1 MIGKDY
7 LPFQIPTRLM
17 FKSGNPKTDKNQSV
31 EGLENIVVLHLN
43 LAPEKL
49 SGFQMCPMASK
60 GCASACLHTAGN
72 PVFQAQKDKGRINR
86 ARFYMQDRPNFLI
99 KLFKELENFVKWCN
113 KNKKIGVVRLNTTS
127 DVPWEI
133 HNIFE
138 KFPMLQFY
146 DYTKIQ
152 KRALKFAR
160 GEYPPNYHLTYS
172 LNEDNYDKAMQV
184 LNEGGNIAVV
194 FRKDLPDT
202 FAGRKVVNGDLH
214 DLRYLDPKNVVVG
227 LKAKG
232 KAKTDYS
239 GFVMD

>member
-1 MIGKDY
+1 MGKLN
-7 LPFQIPTRLM
+7 LPYKEPTRLM

-43 LAPEKL
+43 FAPADL
-49 SGFQMCPMASK
+49 SGYNVCPMASQ
-60 GCASACLHTAGN
+60 GCKSACLHTAGN

-86 ARFYMQDRPNFLI
+86 ARFYMQDRDKFMTQLTR
-99 KLFKELENFVKWCN
+99 ELVNFVKWCD

-127 DVPWEI
+127 DISWE
-133 HNIFE
+133 NYNLFE

-172 LNEDNYDKAMQV
+172 LNEDNYDKAVEV
-184 LNEGGNIAVV
+184 LNKGGNIAVV

-202 FAGRKVVNGDLH
+202 FMGKKVVNGDLH

-239 GFVMD
+239 GFVMN

>member
-1 MIGKDY
+1 MGKLN
-7 LPFQIPTRLM
+7 LPYKEPTRLM

-43 LAPEKL
+43 FAPADL
-49 SGFQMCPMASK
+49 SGYNVCPMASQ
-60 GCASACLHTAGN
+60 GCKSACLHTAGN

-86 ARFYMQDRPNFLI
+86 ARFYMQDRDKFMTQLTR
-99 KLFKELENFVKWCN
+99 ELVNFVKWCD

-127 DVPWEI
+127 DISWE
-133 HNIFE
+133 NYNLFE

-194 FRKDLPDT
+194 FRKDLPET
-202 FAGRKVVNGDLH
+202 FAGKKVINGDLH
-214 DLRYLDPKNVVVG
+214 DLRLLDEKNVVVG

-239 GFVMD
+239 GFVMN

>member
-1 MIGKDY
+1 MGKLN
-7 LPFQIPTRLM
+7 LPYKEPTRLM

-43 LAPEKL
+43 FAPADL
-49 SGFQMCPMASK
+49 SGYNVCPMASQ
-60 GCASACLHTAGN
+60 GCKSACLHTAGN

-86 ARFYMQDRPNFLI
+86 ARFYMQDRDKFMTQLTR
-99 KLFKELENFVKWCN
+99 ELVNFVKWCD

-127 DVPWEI
+127 DISWE
-133 HNIFE
+133 NYNLFE

-172 LNEDNYDKAMQV
+172 LNEDNYDRAVEV

-202 FAGRKVVNGDLH
+202 FMGKKVVNGDLH

-239 GFVMD
+239 GFVMN

>member
-1 MIGKDY
+1 MGKLN
-7 LPFQIPTRLM
+7 LPYKEPTRLM

-43 LAPEKL
+43 FAPADL
-49 SGFQMCPMASK
+49 SGYNVCPMASQ
-60 GCASACLHTAGN
+60 GCKSACLHTAGN

-86 ARFYMQDRPNFLI
+86 ARFYMQDRDKFMTQLTR
-99 KLFKELENFVKWCN
+99 ELVNFVKWCD

-127 DVPWEI
+127 DISWE
-133 HNIFE
+133 NYNLFE

-172 LNEDNYDKAMQV
+172 LNEDNYDKAVEV

-202 FAGRKVVNGDLH
+202 FMGKKVVNGDLH

-239 GFVMD
+239 GFVMN

>member
-1 MIGKDY
+1 MGKLN
-7 LPFQIPTRLM
+7 LPYKEPTRLM

-43 LAPEKL
+43 LAPADL
-49 SGFQMCPMASK
+49 SGYNVCPMASQ
-60 GCASACLHTAGN
+60 GCKSACLHTAGN

-86 ARFYMQDRPNFLI
+86 ARFYMQDRGKFMTQLTR
-99 KLFKELENFVKWCN
+99 ELVNFVKWCD

-127 DVPWEI
+127 DISWE
-133 HNIFE
+133 NYNLFE

-172 LNEDNYDKAMQV
+172 LNEDNYDRAVEV

-239 GFVMD
+239 GFVMN

>member
-1 MIGKDY
+1 MGKLN
-7 LPFQIPTRLM
+7 LPYKEPTRLM

-43 LAPEKL
+43 LAPADL
-49 SGFQMCPMASK
+49 SGYNVCPMASQ
-60 GCASACLHTAGN
+60 GCKAACLHTAGN

-86 ARFYMQDRPNFLI
+86 ARFYMQDRDKFMTQLTR
-99 KLFKELENFVKWCN
+99 ELVNFVKWCD

-127 DVPWEI
+127 DISWE
-133 HNIFE
+133 NYNLFE

-172 LNEDNYDKAMQV
+172 LNEDNYDRAVEV

-202 FAGRKVVNGDLH
+202 FMGKKVVNGDLH

-239 GFVMD
+239 GFVMN

>member
-1 MIGKDY
+1 MGKLN
-7 LPFQIPTRLM
+7 LPYKEPTRLM

-43 LAPEKL
+43 LAPADL
-49 SGFQMCPMASK
+49 SGYNVCPMASQ
-60 GCASACLHTAGN
+60 GCKSACLHTAGN

-86 ARFYMQDRPNFLI
+86 ARFYMQDRDKFI
-99 KLFKELENFVKWCN
+99 SRIDRELVNFVKWCD

-127 DVPWEI
+127 DISWE
-133 HNIFE
+133 NYNLFE

-172 LNEDNYDKAMQV
+172 LNEDNYDRAVEV

-202 FAGRKVVNGDLH
+202 FMGKKVVNGDLH

-232 KAKTDYS
+232 KAITDYS
-239 GFVMD
+239 GFVMN

>member
-1 MIGKDY
+1 MGKLN
-7 LPFQIPTRLM
+7 LPYKEPTRLM

-43 LAPEKL
+43 FAPADL
-49 SGFQMCPMASK
+49 SGYNVCPMASQ
-60 GCASACLHTAGN
+60 GCKSACLHTAGN

-127 DVPWEI
+127 DISWE
-133 HNIFE
+133 NYNLFE

-184 LNEGGNIAVV
+184 LEEGGNIAVV

-239 GFVMD
+239 GFVMN

>member
-1 MIGKDY
+1 MGKLN
-7 LPFQIPTRLM
+7 LPYKEPTRLM

-43 LAPEKL
+43 LAPADL
-49 SGFQMCPMASK
+49 SGYNVCPMASQ
-60 GCASACLHTAGN
+60 GCKSACLHTAGN

-86 ARFYMQDRPNFLI
+86 ARFYMQDRDKFMTQLTR
-99 KLFKELENFVKWCN
+99 ELVNFVKWCD

-127 DVPWEI
+127 DISWE
-133 HNIFE
+133 NYNLFE

-172 LNEDNYDKAMQV
+172 LNEDNYDRAVEV

-239 GFVMD
+239 GFVMN

>member
-1 MIGKDY
+1 MIGKEY
-7 LPFQIPTRLM
+7 LPFQEPVRLM
-17 FKSGNPKTDKNQSV
+17 FKTGNPKTDKNQSI
-31 EGLENIVVLHLN
+31 EGLENIVILHLN
-43 LAPEKL
+43 LAPDKL
-49 SGFQMCPMASK
+49 SGFQMCPMASM
-60 GCASACLHTAGN
+60 GCKKACLHTAGN

-86 ARFYMQDRPNFLI
+86 ARFYMQDRPNFLK
-99 KLFKELENFVKWCN
+99 KLFKELENFVKWCK
-113 KNKKIGVVRLNTTS
+113 KNNKIGVVRLNTTS
-127 DVPWEI
+127 DVSWEI

-172 LNEDNYDKAMQV
+172 LNEDNYKQAMEV

-194 FRKDLPDT
+194 FRKDLPQT
-202 FAGRKVVNGDLH
+202 FNGYKVINGDEH
-214 DLRYLDPKNVVVG
+214 DLRYLDEKNVVVG

-232 KAKTDYS
+232 KAKKDTS
-239 GFVMD
+239 GFVME

>member
-1 MIGKDY
+1 MGKLN
-7 LPFQIPTRLM
+7 LPYKEPTRLM

-43 LAPEKL
+43 FAPADL
-49 SGFQMCPMASK
+49 SGYNVCPMASQ
-60 GCASACLHTAGN
+60 GCKSACLHTAGN

-86 ARFYMQDRPNFLI
+86 ARFYMQNRDKFMTQLTR
-99 KLFKELENFVKWCN
+99 ELVNFVKWCD

-127 DVPWEI
+127 DISWE
-133 HNIFE
+133 NYNLFE

-160 GEYPPNYHLTYS
+160 DEYPPNYHLTYS
-172 LNEDNYDKAMQV
+172 LNEDNYDRAVEV

-202 FAGRKVVNGDLH
+202 FMGKKVVNGDLH

-239 GFVMD
+239 GFVMN

>member
-1 MIGKDY
+1 
-7 LPFQIPTRLM
+7 
-17 FKSGNPKTDKNQSV
+17 
-31 EGLENIVVLHLN
+31 
-43 LAPEKL
+43 
-49 SGFQMCPMASK
+49 
-60 GCASACLHTAGN
+60 
-72 PVFQAQKDKGRINR
+72 
-86 ARFYMQDRPNFLI
+86 
-99 KLFKELENFVKWCN
+99 
-113 KNKKIGVVRLNTTS
+113 
-127 DVPWEI
+127 
-133 HNIFE
+133 
-138 KFPMLQFY
+138 MLQFY

-160 GEYPPNYHLTYS
+160 GEYPSNYHLTYS

-184 LNEGGNIAVV
+184 LEEGGNIAVV

-202 FAGRKVVNGDLH
+202 FMGKKVVNGDLH

>member
-1 MIGKDY
+1 MGKLN
-7 LPFQIPTRLM
+7 LPYKEPTRLM

-43 LAPEKL
+43 FAPADL
-49 SGFQMCPMASK
+49 SGYNVCPMASK
-60 GCASACLHTAGN
+60 GCKSACLHTAGN

-86 ARFYMQDRPNFLI
+86 ARFYMQDRDKFMTQLTR
-99 KLFKELENFVKWCN
+99 ELVNFVKWCD

-127 DVPWEI
+127 DISWE
-133 HNIFE
+133 NYNLFE

-172 LNEDNYDKAMQV
+172 LNEDNYDKAVEV

-202 FAGRKVVNGDLH
+202 FMGKKVVNGDLH

-239 GFVMD
+239 GFVMN

>member
-1 MIGKDY
+1 MGKLN
-7 LPFQIPTRLM
+7 LPYKEPTRLM

-43 LAPEKL
+43 LAPADL
-49 SGFQMCPMASK
+49 SGYNVCPMASQ
-60 GCASACLHTAGN
+60 GCKAACLHTAGN

-86 ARFYMQDRPNFLI
+86 ARFYMQDRDKFMTQLTR
-99 KLFKELENFVKWCN
+99 ELVNFVKWCD

-127 DVPWEI
+127 DISWE
-133 HNIFE
+133 NYNLFE

-202 FAGRKVVNGDLH
+202 FAGKKVINGDLH
-214 DLRYLDPKNVVVG
+214 DLRLLDEKNVVVG

-239 GFVMD
+239 GFVMN

>member
-1 MIGKDY
+1 MGKLN
-7 LPFQIPTRLM
+7 LPYKEPTRLM

-43 LAPEKL
+43 LAPADL
-49 SGFQMCPMASK
+49 SGYNVCPMASL
-60 GCASACLHTAGN
+60 GCKSACLHTAGN
-72 PVFQAQKDKGRINR
+72 PVFQKQKDKGRINR
-86 ARFYMQDRPNFLI
+86 TRYYMQDRTGFL
-99 KLFKELENFVKWCN
+99 KQLFKELVNFEKWCS
-113 KNKKIGVVRLNTTS
+113 KNSYIPVCRLNTTS
-127 DVPWEI
+127 DISWEI
-133 HNIFE
+133 FEIFSQ
-138 KFPMLQFY
+138 FPKINFY

-152 KRALKFAR
+152 KRALKFAG

-202 FAGRKVVNGDLH
+202 FMGKKVVNGDLH
-214 DLRYLDPKNVVVG
+214 DLRLLDPKNVVVG

>member
-1 MIGKDY
+1 MGKLN
-7 LPFQIPTRLM
+7 LPYKEPTRLM

-43 LAPEKL
+43 LAPADL
-49 SGFQMCPMASK
+49 SGYNVCPMASQ
-60 GCASACLHTAGN
+60 GCKSACLHTAGN

-86 ARFYMQDRPNFLI
+86 ARFYMQDRDKFMTQLTR
-99 KLFKELENFVKWCN
+99 ELVNFVKWCD

-127 DVPWEI
+127 DISWE
-133 HNIFE
+133 NYNLFE

-184 LNEGGNIAVV
+184 LEEGGNIAVV

-239 GFVMD
+239 GFVMN

>member
-1 MIGKDY
+1 MGKLN
-7 LPFQIPTRLM
+7 LPYKEPTRLM

-31 EGLENIVVLHLN
+31 EGLEYIVVLHLN
-43 LAPEKL
+43 LAPADL
-49 SGFQMCPMASK
+49 SGYNVCPMASQ
-60 GCASACLHTAGN
+60 GCKSACLHTAGN

-86 ARFYMQDRPNFLI
+86 ARFYMQDRDKFMTQLTR
-99 KLFKELENFVKWCN
+99 ELVNFVKWCD

-127 DVPWEI
+127 DISWE
-133 HNIFE
+133 NYNLFE

-172 LNEDNYDKAMQV
+172 LNEDNYDRAVEV

-202 FAGRKVVNGDLH
+202 FMGKKVVNGDLH

>member
-1 MIGKDY
+1 M
-7 LPFQIPTRLM
+7 
-17 FKSGNPKTDKNQSV
+17 S
-31 EGLENIVVLHLN
+31 
-43 LAPEKL
+43 
-49 SGFQMCPMASK
+49 
-60 GCASACLHTAGN
+60 
-72 PVFQAQKDKGRINR
+72 
-86 ARFYMQDRPNFLI
+86 
-99 KLFKELENFVKWCN
+99 
-113 KNKKIGVVRLNTTS
+113 LNTTS
-127 DVPWEI
+127 DISWE
-133 HNIFE
+133 NYNLFE

-172 LNEDNYDKAMQV
+172 LNEDNYDKAVEV

-202 FAGRKVVNGDLH
+202 FMGKKVVNGDLH

-239 GFVMD
+239 GFVMN

>member
-1 MIGKDY
+1 MGKLN
-7 LPFQIPTRLM
+7 LPYKEPTRLM

-31 EGLENIVVLHLN
+31 EGLENYVILHLN
-43 LAPEKL
+43 LAPSDL
-49 SGFQMCPMASK
+49 SGYNVCPMASQ
-60 GCASACLHTAGN
+60 GCKMACLHTAGN

-86 ARFYMQDRPNFLI
+86 ARFYMQDRPNFMKQLVR
-99 KLFKELENFVKWCN
+99 ELENFVKWCK
-113 KNKKIGVVRLNTTS
+113 KNNKIGAVRLNTTS
-127 DVPWEI
+127 DISWEI
-133 HNIFE
+133 FEIFE
-138 KFPMLQFY
+138 KFPTLQFY

-152 KRALKFAR
+152 KRAMKFAR

-172 LNEDNYDKAMQV
+172 LNEDNYDRAVEV

-202 FAGRKVVNGDLH
+202 FMGKKVVNGDLH

-239 GFVMD
+239 GFVMN

>member
-1 MIGKDY
+1 MGKLN
-7 LPFQIPTRLM
+7 LPYKEPTRLM

-43 LAPEKL
+43 FAPADL
-49 SGFQMCPMASK
+49 SGYNVCPMASQ
-60 GCASACLHTAGN
+60 GCKSACLHTAGN

-86 ARFYMQDRPNFLI
+86 ARFYMQDRDKFMTQLTR
-99 KLFKELENFVKWCN
+99 ELVNFVKWCD

-127 DVPWEI
+127 DISWE
-133 HNIFE
+133 NYNLFE

-239 GFVMD
+239 GFVMN

>member
-1 MIGKDY
+1 MGKLN
-7 LPFQIPTRLM
+7 LPYKEPTRLM

-43 LAPEKL
+43 LAPADL
-49 SGFQMCPMASK
+49 SGYNVCPMASQ
-60 GCASACLHTAGN
+60 GCKAACLHTAGN

-86 ARFYMQDRPNFLI
+86 ARFYMQDRDKFITQLTR
-99 KLFKELENFVKWCN
+99 ELVNFVKWCD

-127 DVPWEI
+127 DISWE
-133 HNIFE
+133 NYNLFE

-232 KAKTDYS
+232 KAKTDTS
-239 GFVMD
+239 GFVMN

>member
-1 MIGKDY
+1 MGKLN
-7 LPFQIPTRLM
+7 LPYKEPTRLM

-43 LAPEKL
+43 LAPADL
-49 SGFQMCPMASK
+49 SGYNVCPMASQ
-60 GCASACLHTAGN
+60 GCKSACLHTAGN

-86 ARFYMQDRPNFLI
+86 ARFYMQDRDKFMTQLTR
-99 KLFKELENFVKWCN
+99 ELVNFVKWCD
-113 KNKKIGVVRLNTTS
+113 KNKKIGVVRLNTS
-127 DVPWEI
+127 SSISWE
-133 HNIFE
+133 NYNLFE

-172 LNEDNYDKAMQV
+172 LNEDNYDRAVEV

-202 FAGRKVVNGDLH
+202 FMGKKVVNGDLH

-239 GFVMD
+239 GFVMN

>member
-1 MIGKDY
+1 MGKLN
-7 LPFQIPTRLM
+7 LPYKEPTRLM

-43 LAPEKL
+43 LAPADL
-49 SGFQMCPMASK
+49 SGYNVCPMASL
-60 GCASACLHTAGN
+60 GCKSACLHTAGN

-86 ARFYMQDRPNFLI
+86 ARFYMQDRDKFITQLTR
-99 KLFKELENFVKWCN
+99 ELVNFVKWCD

-127 DVPWEI
+127 DISWE
-133 HNIFE
+133 NYNLFE

-160 GEYPPNYHLTYS
+160 GEYPANYHLTYS
-172 LNEDNYDKAMQV
+172 LNEDNYSKAVEV

-194 FRKDLPDT
+194 FRKDLPET

-214 DLRYLDPKNVVVG
+214 DLRLLDPKNVVVG

>member
-1 MIGKDY
+1 
-7 LPFQIPTRLM
+7 
-17 FKSGNPKTDKNQSV
+17 
-31 EGLENIVVLHLN
+31 
-43 LAPEKL
+43 
-49 SGFQMCPMASK
+49 
-60 GCASACLHTAGN
+60 LHTAGN

-86 ARFYMQDRPNFLI
+86 ARFYMQDRDKFMTQLTR
-99 KLFKELENFVKWCN
+99 ELVNFVKWCD

-127 DVPWEI
+127 DISWE
-133 HNIFE
+133 NYNLFE

-184 LNEGGNIAVV
+184 LEEGGNIAVV

-232 KAKTDYS
+232 KAKTDTS
-239 GFVMD
+239 GFVME

>member
-1 MIGKDY
+1 MGKLN
-7 LPFQIPTRLM
+7 LPYKEPTRLM

-43 LAPEKL
+43 LAPADL
-49 SGFQMCPMASK
+49 SGYNVCPMASQ
-60 GCASACLHTAGN
+60 GCKSACLHTAGN

-86 ARFYMQDRPNFLI
+86 ARFYMQDRGKFITQLTR
-99 KLFKELENFVKWCN
+99 ELVNFVKWCD

-127 DVPWEI
+127 DISWE
-133 HNIFE
+133 NYNLFE

-172 LNEDNYDKAMQV
+172 LNEDNYDRAVEV

-202 FAGRKVVNGDLH
+202 FMGKKVVNGDLH

-232 KAKTDYS
+232 KAKTDHS
-239 GFVMD
+239 GFVME

>member
-1 MIGKDY
+1 MGKLN
-7 LPFQIPTRLM
+7 LPYKEPTRLM

-31 EGLENIVVLHLN
+31 KGLENIVVLHLN
-43 LAPEKL
+43 LAPADL
-49 SGFQMCPMASK
+49 SGYNVCPMASQ
-60 GCASACLHTAGN
+60 GCKSACLHTAGN

-86 ARFYMQDRPNFLI
+86 ARFYMQNRDKFMTQLTR
-99 KLFKELENFVKWCN
+99 ELVNFVKWCD

-127 DVPWEI
+127 DISWE
-133 HNIFE
+133 NYNLFE

-172 LNEDNYDKAMQV
+172 LNEDNYDKAVEV

-202 FAGRKVVNGDLH
+202 FMGKKVVNGDLH

-239 GFVMD
+239 GFVMN

>member
-1 MIGKDY
+1 MGKLN
-7 LPFQIPTRLM
+7 LPYKEPTRLM

-43 LAPEKL
+43 LAPADL
-49 SGFQMCPMASK
+49 SGYNVCPMASQ
-60 GCASACLHTAGN
+60 GCKSACLHTAGN

-86 ARFYMQDRPNFLI
+86 ARFYMQDRDKFMTQLTR
-99 KLFKELENFVKWCN
+99 ELVNFVKWCD

-127 DVPWEI
+127 DISWE
-133 HNIFE
+133 NYNLFE

-172 LNEDNYDKAMQV
+172 LNEDNYDRAVEV

-194 FRKDLPDT
+194 FRKNLPDT
-202 FAGRKVVNGDLH
+202 FMGKKVVNGDLH

>member
-1 MIGKDY
+1 MGKLN
-7 LPFQIPTRLM
+7 LPYKEPTRLM

-43 LAPEKL
+43 LAPADL
-49 SGFQMCPMASK
+49 SGYNVCPMASQ
-60 GCASACLHTAGN
+60 GCKAACLHTAGN

-86 ARFYMQDRPNFLI
+86 ARFYMQDRDKFMTQLTR
-99 KLFKELENFVKWCN
+99 ELVNFVKWCD
-113 KNKKIGVVRLNTTS
+113 KNKKIGVVRLNTIS
-127 DVPWEI
+127 DISWE
-133 HNIFE
+133 NYNLFE

-184 LNEGGNIAVV
+184 LKEGGNIAVV

-202 FAGRKVVNGDLH
+202 FMGKKVVNGDLH

>member
-1 MIGKDY
+1 MNGKLN
-7 LPFQIPTRLM
+7 LPYDKPVRLM

-31 EGLENIVVLHLN
+31 EGLENIVILHLN
-43 LAPEKL
+43 LAPSDV
-49 SGFQMCPMASK
+49 SGYELCPMASL
-60 GCASACLHTAGN
+60 GCKKACLHTAGN
-72 PVFQAQKDKGRINR
+72 PIFQAQKDKGRINR
-86 ARFYMQDRPNFLI
+86 ARYYMQDRANFMKQLVR
-99 KLFKELENFVKWCN
+99 ELENFVKWCK
-113 KNKKIGVVRLNTTS
+113 KNNKIGVVRLNTTS
-127 DVPWEI
+127 DVSWEI

-138 KFPMLQFY
+138 RFPTLQFY

-172 LNEDNYDKAMQV
+172 LNEDNYDKAVEV

-194 FRKDLPDT
+194 FRKDLPET

-214 DLRYLDPKNVVVG
+214 DLRLLDPKNVVVG

-239 GFVMD
+239 GFVMN

>member
-1 MIGKDY
+1 MGKLN
-7 LPFQIPTRLM
+7 LPYKEPTRLM

-43 LAPEKL
+43 FAPADL
-49 SGFQMCPMASK
+49 SGYNVCPMASQ
-60 GCASACLHTAGN
+60 GCKSACLHTAGN

-86 ARFYMQDRPNFLI
+86 ARFYMQNRDKFMTQLTR
-99 KLFKELENFVKWCN
+99 ELVNFVKWCD

-127 DVPWEI
+127 DISWE
-133 HNIFE
+133 NYNLFE

-172 LNEDNYDKAMQV
+172 LNEDNYDKAVEV

-202 FAGRKVVNGDLH
+202 FMGKKVVNGDLH

-239 GFVMD
+239 GFVMN

>member
-1 MIGKDY
+1 MGKLN
-7 LPFQIPTRLM
+7 LPYKEPTRLM

-31 EGLENIVVLHLN
+31 EGLKNIVVLHLN
-43 LAPEKL
+43 LAPADL
-49 SGFQMCPMASK
+49 SGYNVCPMASL
-60 GCASACLHTAGN
+60 GCKAACLHTAGN

-86 ARFYMQDRPNFLI
+86 ARFYMQDRDKFMTQLT
-99 KLFKELENFVKWCN
+99 KELVNFVKWCD

-127 DVPWEI
+127 DISWE
-133 HNIFE
+133 NYNLFE

-172 LNEDNYDKAMQV
+172 LNEDNYDRAVEV

-202 FAGRKVVNGDLH
+202 FMGKKVVNGDLH

-239 GFVMD
+239 GFVMN

>member
-1 MIGKDY
+1 MTEAATSI
-7 LPFQIPTRLM
+7 
-17 FKSGNPKTDKNQSV
+17 
-31 EGLENIVVLHLN
+31 
-43 LAPEKL
+43 APAL
-49 SGFQMCPMASK
+49 
-60 GCASACLHTAGN
+60 TAGN

-86 ARFYMQDRPNFLI
+86 ARFYMQDRDKFMTQLTR
-99 KLFKELENFVKWCN
+99 ELVNFVKWCD

-127 DVPWEI
+127 DISWE
-133 HNIFE
+133 NYNLFE

-172 LNEDNYDKAMQV
+172 LNEDNYDKAVEV

-202 FAGRKVVNGDLH
+202 FMGKKVVNGDLH

-239 GFVMD
+239 GFVMN